1 MPTPRPDRTSTRRS
15 TDAVALH
22 LAKLGRHLALLGL
35 KAEASVAVRLAE
47 ELGQTLPERR
57 TERRP

>member
-1 MPTPRPDRTSTRRS
+1 MTAAPRSDS
-15 TDAVALH
+15 TDVRAVALH

-47 ELGQTLPERR
+47 ELAQTLPEHR
-57 TERRP
+57 TGRLP